1 MSDTRPRCGASFAIR
16 QGMSIRRECPRC
28 RKTGL
33 VRAERVFKGD
43 NGLTQFVCGA
53 CEYHWTEHDETTS
66 SQVEEQQS

>member
-1 MSDTRPRCGASFAIR
+1 
-16 QGMSIRRECPRC
+16 MSIRRECPRC